1 MSLYIPRTCQSGIGC
16 GDVKVP
22 WLFPY
27 DVSDVRLVE
36 NFDLSIVLPY
46 GDIGNCGDIFC
57 PQIMS
62 DGGEAELKMSMP

>member
-1 MSLYIPRTCQSGIGC
+1 MSKDVPRTCQSGIGY

-27 DVSDVRLVE
+27 VVSDVRLVE

-46 GDIGNCGDIFC
+46 GDLGNGEDIF
-57 PQIMS
+57 
-62 DGGEAELKMSMP
+62 

>member
-1 MSLYIPRTCQSGIGC
+1 MSLDIPRTCQSGIGC

-46 GDIGNCGDIFC
+46 GDIGNGRDIFC
-57 PQIMS
+57 PQVMS
-62 DGGEAELKMSMP
+62 DGGKMELKMSMP